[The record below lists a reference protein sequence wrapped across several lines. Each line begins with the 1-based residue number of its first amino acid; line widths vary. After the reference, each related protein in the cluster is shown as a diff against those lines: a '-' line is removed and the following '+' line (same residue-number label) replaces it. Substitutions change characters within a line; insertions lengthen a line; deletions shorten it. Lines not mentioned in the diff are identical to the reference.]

1 MFELMIEI
9 IKIFRK
15 YPVNPLVQTVLE
27 KVHKQYLV
35 LFVLREQTRYFR
47 KVLVVFVI
55 NSNVSWM
62 IFVFYKM
69 KKNSGYQ
76 NAKSKSYGTHIQSTW
91 SSLQK
96 YPIHSHMI
104 FIL

>member
-47 KVLVVFVI
+47 KVSIVSVI
-55 NSNVSWM
+55 NSNLENDFC
-62 IFVFYKM
+62 ILPLKQNEKEFRGTKM
-69 KKNSGYQ
+69 QNPRVMELIYRVHDHHCKNIPY
-76 NAKSKSYGTHIQSTW
+76 IV
-91 SSLQK
+91 
-96 YPIHSHMI
+96 I
-104 FIL
+104 